1 MTQGSGQTVSAP
13 ASLGLGTRQERLSA
27 LFETVSSHHMLS
39 DNGSRRLWQCG
50 TVLATLR
57 PSAEALAPAAT
68 QNQLSAF
75 GQHLHLSQCSCF
87 QDPHGCG
94 ALIHGP
100 QLHTQAAL
108 TFPSIFCQSETTCQA
123 TMGCKMYRAGHGGS
137 AWGES

>member
-68 QNQLSAF
+68 RTS
-75 GQHLHLSQCSCF
+75 SQPSVN
-87 QDPHGCG
+87 
-94 ALIHGP
+94 IS
-100 QLHTQAAL
+100 
-108 TFPSIFCQSETTCQA
+108 TFPSVPVSRTPTA
-123 TMGCKMYRAGHGGS
+123 VGHLS
-137 AWGES
+137 VDPNFTPRQH